1 MRSIICRHAAISIL
15 LGQVAIYSAAYLV
28 SGRAGVHFLAIA
40 LLIGWIFWLVIVVEK
55 MAASLRKTE
64 NCTEI

>member
-1 MRSIICRHAAISIL
+1 MRSTICKHVAISIL
-15 LGQVAIYSAAYLV
+15 LGQVAIYAAAYLA

-40 LLIGWIFWLVIVVEK
+40 LLIGWILWLVIVVEK

-64 NCTEI
+64 NCAEI